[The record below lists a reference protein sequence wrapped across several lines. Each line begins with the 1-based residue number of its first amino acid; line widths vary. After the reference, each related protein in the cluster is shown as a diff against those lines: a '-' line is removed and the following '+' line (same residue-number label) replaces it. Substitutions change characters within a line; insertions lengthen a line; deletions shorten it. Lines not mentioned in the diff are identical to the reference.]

1 MSQDQRIVSAISHW
15 GPRFVANGVILTD
28 FHDVTSSIVRWEE
41 WCGAWCKRAAVH
53 EALGHEALDGGYQL
67 SAADHLSRAAVYYH
81 FAKFLAVHDVAE
93 MRAAH
98 MKAVACKQLALP
110 LMRPPAVRVEIP
122 YQGGTL
128 AGFLRLPATGSL
140 PIGGVQ
146 CGAVP
151 ASDPRPPLLIMVPGL
166 DSAKEEL
173 DAYEGPFLA
182 RGMAT
187 LMVDGPGQ
195 GEAEYDFPIRGDYEV
210 AVKAM
215 IDWVVQRT
223 DVDTTRIGLWGVS
236 LGGYYAPRAA
246 AFEQR
251 FAACIAWGAQWDYW
265 EIWRSRFEKLD
276 SGKLPSLSVA
286 WQHLLWIF
294 NVKTREEA
302 MKKLEGFRL
311 DGVVQKIT
319 CPFLMVHGEGDEQIP
334 LPVAQKCFDAVGSKN
349 KTFKLFTREEG
360 GYHHCQI
367 DNASIGVAAMWD
379 WLESVFFAGR

>member
-110 LMRPPAVRVEIP
+110 LMRPPAVRIEIP

-246 AFEQR
+246 AFEKR
-251 FAACIAWGAQWDYW
+251 IKACIGLAGPYDFSDTWD
-265 EIWRSRFEKLD
+265 
-276 SGKLPSLSVA
+276 KLPEL
-286 WQHLLWIF
+286 
-294 NVKTREEA
+294 TREAFRVRSHLATQDEA
-302 MKKLEGFRL
+302 REHSRTFTLKG
-311 DGVVQKIT
+311 GIAQQIT
-319 CPFLMVHGEGDEQIP
+319 CPLFLVTGKLDRLIPWQDTRRMGDEASGPTEVLIVEDGNHIANNRPYRYRHRSADWMAQQLG
-334 LPVAQKCFDAVGSKN
+334 LPRQ
-349 KTFKLFTREEG
+349 
-360 GYHHCQI
+360 
-367 DNASIGVAAMWD
+367 
-379 WLESVFFAGR
+379 